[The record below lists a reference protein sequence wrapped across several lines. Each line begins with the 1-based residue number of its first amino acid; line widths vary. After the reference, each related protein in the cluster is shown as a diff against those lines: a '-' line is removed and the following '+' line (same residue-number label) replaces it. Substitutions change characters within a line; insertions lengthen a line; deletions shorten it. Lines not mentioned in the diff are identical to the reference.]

1 MQMVD
6 MLPTGRVFNRLGP
19 RSARLTKLLRLVDYD
34 AGMDA
39 RPLDLLVDP
48 DLGEAD
54 GPTFAAAETQTIVV
68 VGLGYVGL
76 PLAVALARGFPTI
89 GLDIDVGRIAELGRG
104 HDRTGE
110 IDEARMAASPLRLV
124 AEPGACPAADVYI
137 VTVPTPVDER
147 NRPDLRALIAASET
161 VGRMID
167 PARRPVVIF
176 ESTVY
181 PGVTEEL
188 CVPAIERA
196 SGLTWREHF
205 TVGYSPERINPG
217 DREHTVDRIVKVV
230 AGDSPETSRRV
241 AAIYERVT
249 SGGTFRAASI
259 KAAEG
264 AKAIENAQRDV
275 NIAFMNEVT
284 RIFSKLDVSIW
295 DVLDAARTKWNFL
308 PFQPGLVGGHCIGV
322 DPYYLSHR
330 SIELGHLPEVIP
342 AARSVNDDMGRWI
355 ADTLHLKAT
364 GQAGNRLLHVLVL
377 GVTFKE
383 DVPDLRNSKVVDMV
397 RRLQFH
403 GHGVAVHD
411 PHADADEAAAE
422 YGVKVTDEVLGRR
435 YDLVIAAVA
444 HREYRAMSSAA
455 LEALVADGGLFADIK
470 GVFRDRELGC
480 RTWTL

>member
-1 MQMVD
+1 
-6 MLPTGRVFNRLGP
+6 
-19 RSARLTKLLRLVDYD
+19 
-34 AGMDA
+34 MDA
-39 RPLDLLVDP
+39 RSSDLLATDE
-48 DLGEAD
+48 GEFSMGGDAR
-54 GPTFAAAETQTIVV
+54 TQTVVV

-76 PLAVALARGFPTI
+76 PLAVALARSFPTH
-89 GLDIDVGRIAELGRG
+89 GLDIDAGRIEELGRG
-104 HDRTGE
+104 HDRTDE
-110 IDEARMAASPLRLV
+110 IAPATLAASALHYASDP
-124 AEPGACPAADVYI
+124 AACPTADVYI
-137 VTVPTPVDER
+137 VTVPTPVDDR
-147 NRPDLRALIAASET
+147 NRPDLRALIGASEM
-161 VGRMID
+161 VGRLID
-167 PARRPVVIF
+167 PSRRPVVIF

-188 CVPAIERA
+188 CVPAMERV
-196 SGLTWREHF
+196 SGLSWREHF

-217 DREHTVDRIVKVV
+217 DREHTVDRIIKVV
-230 AGDSPETSRRV
+230 AGDSPETTARV
-241 AAIYERVT
+241 AAIYDRVT
-249 SGGTFRAASI
+249 TGGPFRAASI

-295 DVLDAARTKWNFL
+295 DVLDAAKTKWNFL

-355 ADTLHLKAT
+355 ADTLHMKSVGTEKA
-364 GQAGNRLLHVLVL
+364 RLLHVLVL

-411 PHADADEAAAE
+411 PHADAAEAAAE
-422 YGVKVTDEVLGRR
+422 YGVKVTDEVLDRR

-444 HREYRAMSSAA
+444 HREYRAMSDDA
-455 LEALVADGGLFADIK
+455 LAGLVADGGLFADVK
-470 GVFRDRELGC
+470 GVFRERNLGC